1 MKQDGIVK
9 KGHTKGKNYGD
20 TGPNDKIMMGG
31 KKSLG
36 VTNENLKSM
45 GRNMAR
51 VANQRGR

>member
-1 MKQDGIVK
+1 MCSSDL
-9 KGHTKGKNYGD
+9 KGKNYGD